1 MAKLLPVCGE
11 NPLGPAA
18 AVGCGRTIEREGDVY
33 RCTDCS
39 VPFHRDCALA
49 HFATARV
56 APVTVD
62 WRRSCIRAEE
72 RGERLLALARRLRQA
87 LGGREAD
94 STCSCMRCAAL
105 RAFDRFIADD
115 NDNRR
120 GAARCNTSDGSG
132 LAATSTAETSPPVE
146 VCRG

>member
-1 MAKLLPVCGE
+1 MARLLVVCGQ
-11 NPLGPAA
+11 NALGVAA
-18 AVGCGRTIEREGDVY
+18 AVGCGQAIERDGDVY

-49 HFATARV
+49 HFAEAQK
-56 APVTVD
+56 APVEVD

-72 RGERLLALARRLRQA
+72 RGDRLLALARRLRQA

-94 STCSCMRCAAL
+94 PTCSCMRCAAL

-115 NDNRR
+115 E
-120 GAARCNTSDGSG
+120 AARSGRCRGVRSDGGG
-132 LAATSTAETSPPVE
+132 LDVAAAAETSPPAE